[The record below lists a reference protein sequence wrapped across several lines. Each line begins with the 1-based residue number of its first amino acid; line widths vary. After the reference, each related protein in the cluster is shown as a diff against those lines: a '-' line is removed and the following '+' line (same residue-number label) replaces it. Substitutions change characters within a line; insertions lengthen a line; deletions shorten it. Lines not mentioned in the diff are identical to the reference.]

1 MFHHNKNSITNRRL
15 SIPGAAYFFLFPL
28 FKYFFPK
35 TLEVTRKSLS
45 LHKKSCTRQ
54 IESKLSL
61 HSFAFSLPPNKY
73 NIYIF
78 MIMRTGDKV
87 LISPDL
93 THAKDWTQGE
103 VIEVENNPFVG
114 IVISAKTADGNI
126 FFGYKD
132 LFEPAKDDE

>member
-1 MFHHNKNSITNRRL
+1 M
-15 SIPGAAYFFLFPL
+15 Y
-28 FKYFFPK
+28 
-35 TLEVTRKSLS
+35 
-45 LHKKSCTRQ
+45 
-54 IESKLSL
+54 KLSYGL
-61 HSFAFSLPPNKY
+61 FVLTAKEGTKDNGCIINTAIQAASVPNQMSVCVSKS
-73 NIYIF
+73 NF
-78 MIMRTGDKV
+78 THDMIMRTGDKV

-132 LFEPAKDDE
+132 LFEPAKEAVCTH

>member
-1 MFHHNKNSITNRRL
+1 MLKPSFFHYHHPYI
-15 SIPGAAYFFLFPL
+15 
-28 FKYFFPK
+28 FPK
-35 TLEVTRKSLS
+35 NLGSYEEKSYLCRRKAALGKLKASFLCAR
-45 LHKKSCTRQ
+45 LHFLCSD
-54 IESKLSL
+54 
-61 HSFAFSLPPNKY
+61 KY

-132 LFEPAKDDE
+132 LFEPAKEAVCTH

>member
-1 MFHHNKNSITNRRL
+1 MKVGRTLLNWLKTHRTGDSPPIRESPIFSL
-15 SIPGAAYFFLFPL
+15 SPSLH
-28 FKYFFPK
+28 FFPK
-35 TLEVTRKSLS
+35 TLEVTRKS
-45 LHKKSCTRQ
+45 R
-54 IESKLSL
+54 I
-61 HSFAFSLPPNKY
+61 FAPNKY

-78 MIMRTGDKV
+78 VNMRTGDKV

>member
-1 MFHHNKNSITNRRL
+1 M
-15 SIPGAAYFFLFPL
+15 
-28 FKYFFPK
+28 
-35 TLEVTRKSLS
+35 
-45 LHKKSCTRQ
+45 
-54 IESKLSL
+54 
-61 HSFAFSLPPNKY
+61 Y
-73 NIYIF
+73 NFYIF
-78 MIMRTGDKV
+78 VNMRTGDKV

-132 LFEPAKDDE
+132 LFEPAKEAVCTQ